1 MATLLKGAEVVSAIN
16 ERIICDAAMLR
27 AKGVSPTLAVVR
39 LGARADDIA
48 YERGVKKRAETV
60 GVEVKLYDM
69 PESVSQGELLTLI
82 HWINENSDIHGC
94 LIFRPLPKH
103 IDDERIR
110 AALSSEKDV
119 DGITDGSLA
128 AVFSGTDRGFPP
140 CTAQACMEI
149 LDYYGIEAKGKNAVV
164 IGRSLV
170 IGKPAAMMLL
180 GRNATVTVCHTKT
193 VDMPSVTQRADI
205 LIVAA
210 GRPGIVGTDYVRAG
224 QTVLDVGI
232 NFTPE
237 GKMVGDVDFAAVE
250 PLAGAITPV
259 PGGVGTVTTS
269 VLMEHVVEAAKRA
282 LVKASYVAPAEEY
295 R

>member
-16 ERIICDAAMLR
+16 QRIINDAALLR
-27 AKGVSPTLAVVR
+27 AKGVSPTLAAVR

-110 AALSSEKDV
+110 AALSPEKDV

-149 LDYYGIEAKGKNAVV
+149 LDHYGIETKGKNAVV
-164 IGRSLV
+164 VGRSLV

-180 GRNATVTVCHTKT
+180 GKHATVTVCHTRT
-193 VDMPSVTQRADI
+193 MDMPSVTKRADI

-210 GRPGIVGTDYVRAG
+210 GRPGIVGADYVRAG

-250 PLAGAITPV
+250 PLVGAITPV

-282 LVKASYVAPAEEY
+282 LAKASYVAPAEDN